1 MRRSTDRNVL
11 FVVVDDLRQ
20 QLAHTSPLEGED
32 TSFMVTPVL
41 DGLAREAVSFRRAH
55 VQIAVCA
62 PSRSSV
68 FFGRR
73 PDTVGVFSLQSSPR
87 TGMCADCITL
97 PELFRARGYRTAGAG
112 KLQHL
117 TAWSIDADAT
127 GRSRGFTEPFV
138 RVPLLENGQLV
149 WPFEPFDE
157 EKECTPC
164 AP

>member
-11 FVVVDDLRQ
+11 LVIVDDLRQ

-97 PELFRARGYRTAGAG
+97 PDLFRARGWRPCPGD
-112 KLQHL
+112 L
-117 TAWSIDADAT
+117 ADALGSIARKCMAEDVA
-127 GRSRGFTEPFV
+127 GRPG
-138 RVPLLENGQLV
+138 
-149 WPFEPFDE
+149 FDE
-157 EKECTPC
+157 VSNALLCC
-164 AP
+164 

>member
-11 FVVVDDLRQ
+11 FVIVDDLRQ

-62 PSRSSV
+62 PAV
-68 FFGRR
+68 
-73 PDTVGVFSLQSSPR
+73 P
-87 TGMCADCITL
+87 
-97 PELFRARGYRTAGAG
+97 PEER
-112 KLQHL
+112 
-117 TAWSIDADAT
+117 
-127 GRSRGFTEPFV
+127 
-138 RVPLLENGQLV
+138 
-149 WPFEPFDE
+149 PFEPFDE

-164 AP
+164 AA

>member
-11 FVVVDDLRQ
+11 FVIVDDLRQ

-68 FFGRR
+68 AQQWMAPLAVPR
-73 PDTVGVFSLQSSPR
+73 PQLLR
-87 TGMCADCITL
+87 ADK
-97 PELFRARGYRTAGAG
+97 P
-112 KLQHL
+112 
-117 TAWSIDADAT
+117 
-127 GRSRGFTEPFV
+127 
-138 RVPLLENGQLV
+138 
-149 WPFEPFDE
+149 
-157 EKECTPC
+157 
-164 AP
+164 